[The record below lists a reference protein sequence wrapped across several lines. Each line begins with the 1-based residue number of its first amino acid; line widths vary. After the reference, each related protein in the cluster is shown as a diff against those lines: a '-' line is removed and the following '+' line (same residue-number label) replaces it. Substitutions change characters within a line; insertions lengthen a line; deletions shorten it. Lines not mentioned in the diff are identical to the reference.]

1 MREGIGPVRAR
12 HPAYRRHVRRM
23 AIAAAAYI
31 AAIFLAVRVLPK
43 NAPPGIE
50 SVAIALVPGIAVL
63 GMIWGFARLLVE
75 LDDEYLRLLEV
86 RKALVSLGVTLTVA
100 SVWGLLETFT
110 TVPRLPVFWI
120 FPIWAIGLFVGMVWN
135 RLTLGDAGCA

>member
-1 MREGIGPVRAR
+1 MKSR
-12 HPAYRRHVRRM
+12 HPAYRRYTRRM

-31 AAIFLAVRVLPK
+31 AAIFVAVRVLPK

-50 SVAIALVPGIAVL
+50 SVAIALVPGLAVL

-86 RKALVSLGVTLTVA
+86 RKALISLGLTLAVT
-100 SVWGLLETFT
+100 SMWGLLETFT
-110 TVPRLPVFWI
+110 TVPRLPIFWI
-120 FPIWAIGLFVGMVWN
+120 FPIWALGLFVGMVWN
-135 RLTLGDAGCA
+135 KFTLGDGGCA

>member
-1 MREGIGPVRAR
+1 MKSR
-12 HPAYRRHVRRM
+12 HPAYRRYARRM

-31 AAIFLAVRVLPK
+31 AAIFVAVRVLPK

-50 SVAIALVPGIAVL
+50 SVAIALVPGLAVL

-86 RKALVSLGVTLTVA
+86 RKALISLGLTLAVT
-100 SVWGLLETFT
+100 SMWGLLETFT
-110 TVPRLPVFWI
+110 TVPRLPIFWI
-120 FPIWAIGLFVGMVWN
+120 FPIWALGLFVGMVWN
-135 RLTLGDAGCA
+135 KFTLGDGGCA